1 MEMHQV
7 RYFLALCEQLNF
19 TRAAET
25 CHVTQPALTRAIKLL
40 EGEFGGVLFHR
51 ERQNTH
57 LTELGRMLQ
66 PHLTEIY
73 DAALS
78 TKRLAQSYGSARVE
92 AACKRGND
100 IGAITYGSIASILK
114 NGLDRAYARE
124 PTPDTPPI
132 RHGNIRGTG
141 YYH

>member
-7 RYFLALCEQLNF
+7 RYFLALAEQLNF
-19 TRAAET
+19 TRAAEV
-25 CHVTQPALTRAIKLL
+25 CNVTQPALTRAIKLL

-78 TKRLAQSYGSARVE
+78 TKRLAQNYGQMKRTPLRLGIMSTVAPDE
-92 AACKRGND
+92 IIELIAAIKSRHP
-100 IGAITYGSIASILK
+100 GSSCIFA
-114 NGLDRAYARE
+114 
-124 PTPDTPPI
+124 TPML
-132 RHGNIRGTG
+132 
-141 YYH
+141 